1 MPSNIDLPE
10 AVAGTGPELAVGRL
24 RRFVEERALP
34 LWASAGFDDAA
45 QCFHERLSFS
55 GVPLHVPR
63 RLMVQARQIAIFS
76 RASILRWSDHG
87 AIVLRAFESVRLQYK
102 SPDGNAGWIFS
113 VGPDGRHD
121 MTRDLYTHAFVLYM
135 LAWLFRL
142 EKDTSLLALA
152 DTTLSEVDQI
162 FGCGDKL
169 GFLSKVPG
177 PTDLRE
183 QNPHMHLFEALL
195 ALADA
200 SGMERYLVRTNA
212 LVELFDLV
220 LADPT
225 TGTVRETFDGNWK
238 AQRPNGENLVEPG
251 HQMEWAWLLREWQRL
266 TGASV
271 DARVDRLVEHAITY
285 GIDRERGLVKA
296 QVQENGELINGT
308 SRVWPQ
314 TEAIR
319 TLCREHG
326 ASGLRSSL
334 ISEITDGLFR
344 NHLPI
349 HLQGGWIDQVD
360 LDGAGMVDHM
370 PASTLYHLAGAA
382 MDASNLVRIQ
392 SD

>member
-1 MPSNIDLPE
+1 MSVE
-10 AVAGTGPELAVGRL
+10 ARPELALSRL
-24 RRFVEERALP
+24 RRFVEEQALP

-55 GVPLHVPR
+55 SVPLRVPR
-63 RLMVQARQIAIFS
+63 RLMVQARQIATFS
-76 RASILRWSDHG
+76 RACILKWSDHG
-87 AIVLRAFESVRLQYK
+87 AIVSKAFQNVLQRYR
-102 SPDGNAGWIFS
+102 SPDGDAGWIFS
-113 VGPDGRHD
+113 VGPDGRRD

-142 EKDTSLLALA
+142 EQDTSLLALA
-152 DTTLSEVDQI
+152 DTTLGEVDQI
-162 FGCGDKL
+162 FGCGDRL

-177 PTDLRE
+177 PIDLRE

-200 SGMERYLVRTNA
+200 SGMERYLARANA
-212 LVELFDLV
+212 LVGLFDLV
-220 LADPT
+220 LADPI

-238 AQRPNGENLVEPG
+238 VQHANGENVVEPG

-266 TGASV
+266 TGSPV
-271 DARVDRLVEHAITY
+271 DSRVDCLIAHAITY
-285 GIDRERGLVKA
+285 GVDRERGLVRA
-296 QVQENGELINGT
+296 QVQENGKMISGA

-319 TLCREHG
+319 ALCREYL
-326 ASGLRSSL
+326 ASGLGAGL
-334 ISEITDGLFR
+334 VSEITDGLFT
-344 NHLPI
+344 NHLPA

-360 LDGAGMVDHM
+360 ANGSGTVDHM

-382 MDASNLVRIQ
+382 MDASNLLRI
-392 SD
+392 